1 MKFRFL
7 LALILTNLTV
17 QGQDFNNDSIPKFVD
32 GDSLFFND
40 WNDTTYHK
48 LKTINLD
55 DSVKVLKYDLGKRAI
70 IYISS
75 LEFIKHCE
83 QLEDRFSERRQIGEI
98 IDSLSRIQDTT
109 IINTDILG
117 YDLDYLV
124 VDLMR
129 EGKSKIY
136 DKEKMKFVNEIFQR
150 LEKAGTMASRWF
162 YFPDKR
168 AFFSNLEIT
177 GIIENG
183 VYFSDPKELGKQY
196 DRLREIGN

>member
-1 MKFRFL
+1 MKYRFL
-7 LALILTNLTV
+7 LVLIVINFTV
-17 QGQDFNNDSIPKFVD
+17 QGQDFNNDSKPKFVD
-32 GDSLFFND
+32 GDSLFFDD

-55 DSVKVLKYDLGKRAI
+55 DSIKVLKYDVGKRAI

-83 QLEDRFSERRQIGEI
+83 QLGDRFSERRRIGVI
-98 IDSLSRIQDTT
+98 IDSISRTQDTT

-124 VDLMR
+124 VDLIR
-129 EGKSKIY
+129 NGKSKIY
-136 DKEKMKFVNEIFQR
+136 DKEKKKYVNEIFHR

-162 YFPDKR
+162 YFADKR

-183 VYFSDPKELGKQY
+183 VYFSDPRELDKEY
-196 DRLREIGN
+196 DKHREIGN